1 MLVTEE
7 QKQKIKKFASRA
19 MNIIIVSA
27 TLVAGF
33 GLGYYFKDIKEKPM
47 SVNEV
52 ILDKEV
58 RIAIDSENKLILM
71 DRNTGSYDIYS
82 DSVGKTIFYL
92 YAKQIAH

>member
-1 MLVTEE
+1 MIITQE
-7 QKQKIKKFASRA
+7 QKEKLKKFAGRTI
-19 MNIIIVSA
+19 NVIIVSA

-52 ILDKEV
+52 ILDREV
-58 RIAIDSENKLILM
+58 RIALDSENKLILM